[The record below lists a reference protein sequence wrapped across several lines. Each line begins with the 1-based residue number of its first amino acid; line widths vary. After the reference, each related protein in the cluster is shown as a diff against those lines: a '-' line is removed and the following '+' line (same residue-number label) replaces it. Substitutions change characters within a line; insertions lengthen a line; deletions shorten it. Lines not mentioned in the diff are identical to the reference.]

1 MRPHA
6 DGTTEGKPSRDAGDA
21 TPANALCAGYTKE
34 ENRHACAWRFLYAC
48 KKVFLRRGPQ
58 DDIIKT
64 GFKSARKSCA
74 FFSRHGGMNILKVGV
89 ISLGCSKNRV
99 DTELMLD
106 ILKKAGYEITA
117 DESDADV
124 LIVNTC
130 GFIDPAKQESIDT
143 LLELAQYKQTGHLKL
158 LAATGCLV
166 QRYEQ
171 ALLDDMPEVDLLL
184 GVSEYERLP
193 QAIQEALQGKRPS
206 YCHRD
211 SHILEGERV
220 LTTAP
225 YSAYIR
231 IADGCDN
238 RCAYC
243 AIPLIRG
250 GFRSRNIESVLSE
263 IRQLAEQGVREF
275 TLVAQDTSRFGI
287 DVHGKS
293 LLPELMV
300 RAANIPG
307 VEWLRVLYCYP
318 DEVDD
323 ELLEA
328 MASKPNICK
337 YLDLPLQHAD
347 PELLRRMNRRGDM
360 ESTRRLLKKA
370 RDMGFTLRTT
380 FIVGFPGETEEQFET
395 LMDFTREMEF
405 DRMGAFAY
413 SVEED
418 TPAAVMPDQIDEE
431 VKQERL
437 DRLMAC
443 QQEISLRRNKQRVG
457 DIETVL
463 VEAVADDGSGTGR
476 SSREAPEETDGV
488 IRLTG
493 LAESD
498 IGTFIRARI
507 TGADIYDLMGE
518 KL

>member
-1 MRPHA
+1 M
-6 DGTTEGKPSRDAGDA
+6 
-21 TPANALCAGYTKE
+21 
-34 ENRHACAWRFLYAC
+34 
-48 KKVFLRRGPQ
+48 
-58 DDIIKT
+58 
-64 GFKSARKSCA
+64 
-74 FFSRHGGMNILKVGV
+74 KVGV
-89 ISLGCSKNRV
+89 VSLGCSKNRV
-99 DTELMLD
+99 DTEMMLD
-106 ILKKAGYEITA
+106 ILQKAGYEITT
-117 DESDADV
+117 DESDADI

-143 LLELAQYKQTGHLKL
+143 LLSMAQYKQEGHLKL
-158 LAATGCLV
+158 LVATGCLV
-166 QRYEQ
+166 QRYVKE
-171 ALLDDMPEVDLLL
+171 LKEEMPEIDLFM
-184 GVSEYERLP
+184 GVSEYARLP
-193 QAIQEALQGKRPS
+193 EAIEQALGGQRPS
-206 YCHRD
+206 YCHR
-211 SHILEGERV
+211 SNTVLEGGRV

-225 YSAYIR
+225 YSAYVR

-250 GFRSRNIESVLSE
+250 GFRSRSIESVLAE
-263 IRQLAEQGVREF
+263 IRDLAGRGVKEI
-275 TLVAQDTSRFGI
+275 TLVAQDTSRFGV
-287 DVHGKS
+287 DTHGKS

-318 DEVDD
+318 DEVED

-347 PELLRRMNRRGDM
+347 PELLKAMNRRGTV
-360 ESTRRLLKKA
+360 EHTRQFLKKA

-380 FIVGFPGETEEQFET
+380 FIVGFPGETEQQFQA
-395 LMDFTREMEF
+395 LMDFTREIEF
-405 DRMGAFAY
+405 DRMGAFVY
-413 SVEED
+413 SIEEN
-418 TPAAVMPDQIDEE
+418 TPAASMPNQIDEE

-437 DRLMAC
+437 DRLMTL
-443 QQEISLRRNKQRVG
+443 QQEISLRHNKARVG
-457 DIETVL
+457 TVEKVL

-493 LAESD
+493 LSEKD
-498 IGTFIRARI
+498 IGEFVQARI
-507 TGADIYDLMGE
+507 TGAEVYDLIGE

>member
-1 MRPHA
+1 M
-6 DGTTEGKPSRDAGDA
+6 
-21 TPANALCAGYTKE
+21 
-34 ENRHACAWRFLYAC
+34 
-48 KKVFLRRGPQ
+48 
-58 DDIIKT
+58 
-64 GFKSARKSCA
+64 
-74 FFSRHGGMNILKVGV
+74 KVGV
-89 ISLGCSKNRV
+89 VSLGCSKNRV
-99 DTELMLD
+99 DTEMMLD
-106 ILKKAGYEITA
+106 ILQKAGYEITT
-117 DESDADV
+117 DESDADI

-143 LLELAQYKQTGHLKL
+143 LLSMAQYKQEGHLKL
-158 LAATGCLV
+158 LLATGCLV
-166 QRYEQ
+166 QRYAKE
-171 ALLDDMPEVDLLL
+171 LKEEMPEIDLFM
-184 GVSEYERLP
+184 GVSEYARLP
-193 QAIQEALQGKRPS
+193 EAIEQALGGQRPS
-206 YCHRD
+206 YCHR
-211 SHILEGERV
+211 SNTVLEGGRV

-225 YSAYIR
+225 YSAYVR

-250 GFRSRNIESVLSE
+250 GFRSRSIESVLAE
-263 IRQLAEQGVREF
+263 IRDLAGRGVKEI
-275 TLVAQDTSRFGI
+275 TLVAQDTSRFGV
-287 DVHGKS
+287 DTHGKS

-318 DEVDD
+318 DEVED

-347 PELLRRMNRRGDM
+347 PELLKAMNRRGTV
-360 ESTRRLLKKA
+360 EHTRQFLKKA

-380 FIVGFPGETEEQFET
+380 FMVGFPGETEQQFQA
-395 LMDFTREMEF
+395 LMDFTREIEF
-405 DRMGAFAY
+405 DRMGAFVY
-413 SVEED
+413 SIEEN
-418 TPAAVMPDQIDEE
+418 TPAASMPNQIDEE

-437 DRLMAC
+437 DRLMTL
-443 QQEISLRRNKQRVG
+443 QQEISLRHNKARVG
-457 DIETVL
+457 TMEKVL

-493 LAESD
+493 LSEKD
-498 IGTFIRARI
+498 IGEFVQARI
-507 TGADIYDLMGE
+507 TGAEVYDLIGE

>member
-1 MRPHA
+1 M
-6 DGTTEGKPSRDAGDA
+6 
-21 TPANALCAGYTKE
+21 
-34 ENRHACAWRFLYAC
+34 
-48 KKVFLRRGPQ
+48 
-58 DDIIKT
+58 
-64 GFKSARKSCA
+64 
-74 FFSRHGGMNILKVGV
+74 KVGV
-89 ISLGCSKNRV
+89 VSLGCSKNRV
-99 DTELMLD
+99 DTEMMLD
-106 ILKKAGYEITA
+106 ILQKAGYEITT
-117 DESDADV
+117 DESDADI

-143 LLELAQYKQTGHLKL
+143 LLSMAQYKQEGHLKL
-158 LAATGCLV
+158 LVATGCLV
-166 QRYEQ
+166 QRYEKE
-171 ALLDDMPEVDLLL
+171 LKEEMPEIDLFM
-184 GVSEYERLP
+184 GVSEYDKLP
-193 QAIQEALQGKRPS
+193 EAIEQALGGQRPS
-206 YCHRD
+206 YCHR
-211 SHILEGERV
+211 SNTVLEGGRV

-225 YSAYIR
+225 YSAYVR

-250 GFRSRNIESVLSE
+250 GFRSRSIESVLAE
-263 IRQLAEQGVREF
+263 IRDLAGRGVKEI
-275 TLVAQDTSRFGI
+275 TLVAQDTSRFGV
-287 DVHGKS
+287 DTHGKS

-318 DEVDD
+318 DEVED

-347 PELLRRMNRRGDM
+347 PELLKAMNRRGTV
-360 ESTRRLLKKA
+360 EHTRQFLKKA

-380 FIVGFPGETEEQFET
+380 FIVGFPGETEQQFQA
-395 LMDFTREMEF
+395 LMDFTREIEF
-405 DRMGAFAY
+405 DRMGAFVY
-413 SVEED
+413 SIEEN
-418 TPAAVMPDQIDEE
+418 TPAASMPNQIDEE

-437 DRLMAC
+437 DRLMTL
-443 QQEISLRRNKQRVG
+443 QQEISLRHNKARVG
-457 DIETVL
+457 TMEKVL

-493 LAESD
+493 LSEKD
-498 IGTFIRARI
+498 IGEFVQARI
-507 TGADIYDLMGE
+507 TGAEVYDLIGE